1 MEESKK
7 YVDSNL
13 IQTATT
19 TANSLCKYK
28 GVIPTTTSSISGQQ
42 KYPFCSNLAEI
53 TPKLVQYL
61 HSGQNIS
68 LDAVKNDAVHE
79 QVWIDGWSWD
89 QHQRTPGINLW
100 YTSLWEYSKKKAC
113 WGFSCDILCMLLK
126 SCLTYC
132 MWYNRWMLEKN
143 VHSMSDSYWL
153 PSAQLEKSHCI
164 KNLLLICFSC

>member
-7 YVDSNL
+7 YVDSKL

-28 GVIPTTTSSISGQQ
+28 GVIPTTTSSLSGQQ

-68 LDAVKNDAVHE
+68 PDAVKNDACSYLFMSRYESMDGAETNTKGRLVQISDI
-79 QVWIDGWSWD
+79 QVFENTVVK
-89 QHQRTPGINLW
+89 R
-100 YTSLWEYSKKKAC
+100 AC
-113 WGFSCDILCMLLK
+113 
-126 SCLTYC
+126 
-132 MWYNRWMLEKN
+132 
-143 VHSMSDSYWL
+143 
-153 PSAQLEKSHCI
+153 
-164 KNLLLICFSC
+164 

>member
-1 MEESKK
+1 MDGLVIHRHSSQAQSFGWRVAQLMEESKK

-89 QHQRTPGINLW
+89 QHQRTPGIDLW
-100 YTSLWEYSKKKAC
+100 YTSLWEYSKKKKHAEVSHVTSCAC
-113 WGFSCDILCMLLK
+113 CSRVVWHIVCDTTAGC
-126 SCLTYC
+126 
-132 MWYNRWMLEKN
+132 
-143 VHSMSDSYWL
+143 
-153 PSAQLEKSHCI
+153 
-164 KNLLLICFSC
+164 

>member
-1 MEESKK
+1 MDGLVIHRHSSQAQSFGWRVAQLMEESKK

-28 GVIPTTTSSISGQQ
+28 EVIPTITSSISGQQ

-68 LDAVKNDAVHE
+68 LDAVINDAVHE
-79 QVWIDGWSWD
+79 QV
-89 QHQRTPGINLW
+89 
-100 YTSLWEYSKKKAC
+100 
-113 WGFSCDILCMLLK
+113 
-126 SCLTYC
+126 
-132 MWYNRWMLEKN
+132 
-143 VHSMSDSYWL
+143 
-153 PSAQLEKSHCI
+153 
-164 KNLLLICFSC
+164 

>member
-1 MEESKK
+1 MDGLVIHRHSSQAQSFGWRVAQLMEESKK

-19 TANSLCKYK
+19 TASEYK

-61 HSGQNIS
+61 HSGQNIT

-79 QVWIDGWSWD
+79 QV
-89 QHQRTPGINLW
+89 
-100 YTSLWEYSKKKAC
+100 
-113 WGFSCDILCMLLK
+113 
-126 SCLTYC
+126 
-132 MWYNRWMLEKN
+132 
-143 VHSMSDSYWL
+143 
-153 PSAQLEKSHCI
+153 
-164 KNLLLICFSC
+164 

>member
-28 GVIPTTTSSISGQQ
+28 GVTPTTTSSISGQQ

-89 QHQRTPGINLW
+89 QHQRTPGIDLW
-100 YTSLWEYSKKKAC
+100 YTSLWEYSKKKSMLRFLMWHLVHVAQEL
-113 WGFSCDILCMLLK
+113 SDILYVIQPLDAREKCAFNEWFLLAAK
-126 SCLTYC
+126 RSVGKKPLHQKPPTD
-132 MWYNRWMLEKN
+132 L
-143 VHSMSDSYWL
+143 
-153 PSAQLEKSHCI
+153 
-164 KNLLLICFSC
+164 F

>member
-13 IQTATT
+13 IQTATR

-28 GVIPTTTSSISGQQ
+28 GVIPTTTSWLSGQQ

-68 LDAVKNDAVHE
+68 LDAVINDAVHE

-89 QHQRTPGINLW
+89 QHQRTPGIDLW
-100 YTSLWEYSKKKAC
+100 YTSLWEYSKKKKAC

-126 SCLTYC
+126 SCLTLYVIQPLDA
-132 MWYNRWMLEKN
+132 REKCAFN
-143 VHSMSDSYWL
+143 EWF
-153 PSAQLEKSHCI
+153 
-164 KNLLLICFSC
+164 LLAAKRSVGKKPLHQKPPTDLF